1 MKHFVALLAIVA
13 LALALGGCNE
23 KQELSKQDQETL
35 KNNLTRELTPEES
48 SKLGGGP
55 AAGGDQGGGPA
66 AAPPPEKG
74 GG

>member
-1 MKHFVALLAIVA
+1 MKHLAALLALASLAFA
-13 LALALGGCNE
+13 LSGCNE

-48 SKLGGGP
+48 AKLGGGP